1 MKVSDVVQ
9 HADLSMWAEV
19 ALVMFLGAFLVVS
32 IRALRADRGHAKKMA
47 SAALDLEDE
56 TTATE
61 GGLS

>member
-9 HADLSMWAEV
+9 HADLSLWAEV

-32 IRALRADRGHAKKMA
+32 IRALRGDRSHAKKMA
-47 SAALDLEDE
+47 RAALDLEDE
-56 TTATE
+56 QTAKE

>member
-9 HADLSMWAEV
+9 NADLSLWAEV

-32 IRALRADRGHAKKMA
+32 IRALRADRYHSKSMA
-47 SAALDLEDE
+47 SAPLDLEDE
-56 TTATE
+56 AAAKE

>member
-9 HADLSMWAEV
+9 HADLSLWAEV

-32 IRALRADRGHAKKMA
+32 IRALRGDRSHAKKMA
-47 SAALDLEDE
+47 GAALDLEDE
-56 TTATE
+56 QTAKE

>member
-9 HADLSMWAEV
+9 HADLSLWAEV

-32 IRALRADRGHAKKMA
+32 IRALRGDRTHAKHMA
-47 SAALDLEDE
+47 AAALDLQDDH
-56 TTATE
+56 AAKE